1 MNIDFGLD
9 PVFSWYVVLLC
20 VSGVAMLAIAAA
32 KGVEQSAGARA
43 LSALAGVGFFGYGIY
58 LAFIFQG
65 ESYWMFFQAFILP
78 ALLVVNFVRG
88 ALTRRSEQARVKQ
101 D

>member
-9 PVFSWYVVLLC
+9 PTFSWYVVLLC
-20 VSGVAMLAIAAA
+20 VSGVAMLAIAAS
-32 KGVEQSAGARA
+32 KGFEQSAGARA
-43 LSALAGVGFFGYGIY
+43 VSALAGVGFLGYGIY

-88 ALTRRSEQARVKQ
+88 ALARRAERPRVPQ